1 MWAQTA
7 TVRGTVVDADTDAP
21 LVGVNVVLRGADV
34 GPVGRATGGAG
45 TFQFDALPAGRYV
58 LTSSFLG
65 YAPAR
70 DTLDLA
76 GGQARVIR
84 VRMQPRDEALA
95 ELVVEAETREPD
107 LGRAVGLTSI
117 RPGAIDRVP
126 LPDVNGDLM
135 AVLVTMPGVVSAGDR
150 GGQLFVRGGTPSENL
165 VLVDGIPVY
174 QPFHIVG
181 FYSAF
186 PSDILSQADVY
197 AGGFNARYGGR
208 LSSVIDVSTR
218 NGSKSSYAG
227 AVSLAPFLS
236 SVRIEGPIEPG
247 KVSMLA
253 VVRESVIERV
263 SPDLLRERLPYR
275 FGDQFL
281 KLHAYLNSTSS
292 ASFTLLHTSDEGNLA
307 GAGDDLPAEISNTRI
322 GWRNLAVGGRYIY
335 LPPEFPALVE
345 LAVSHSRLD
354 TDFVPFAGA
363 ERFGEVRG
371 TNASITYSYLQGERQ
386 THFGVFVRTLKFAYQ
401 LERAAN
407 RGDFVTE
414 GGLFIETK
422 QPVGGRLVVSPG
434 FRLHSFPSQQQ
445 FSYEPRL
452 QVSYRLSDQHAFNAA
467 WGLYAQ
473 EIIGLNDERDVSAVF
488 TAWTP
493 TPERKRVPRAM
504 HFIAGWRAW
513 PMPWLETSVE
523 GYAKQLRDLTV
534 FTGTSGFQEADG
546 SAVGLDLKAEI
557 SRPFG
562 YLSAGYSLSR
572 VQYGTVDPFGESV
585 EFNPAHDRRHLV
597 NVLARWVRGKYAL
610 GVRWQYGSG
619 LPFTQVES
627 FFDRFEPLRPNEDFR
642 TEVGTRQAFFGE
654 AFNDRLPAYH
664 RLDITAER
672 LFQLG
677 RISGKFQAGVVNA
690 YDRANIFYYDVT
702 SRRRIDQLPIIPTI
716 GLKMEVK

>member
-227 AVSLAPFLS
+227 AVS
-236 SVRIEGPIEPG
+236 
-247 KVSMLA
+247 
-253 VVRESVIERV
+253 
-263 SPDLLRERLPYR
+263 
-275 FGDQFL
+275 
-281 KLHAYLNSTSS
+281 
-292 ASFTLLHTSDEGNLA
+292 
-307 GAGDDLPAEISNTRI
+307 
-322 GWRNLAVGGRYIY
+322 
-335 LPPEFPALVE
+335 
-345 LAVSHSRLD
+345 
-354 TDFVPFAGA
+354 
-363 ERFGEVRG
+363 
-371 TNASITYSYLQGERQ
+371 
-386 THFGVFVRTLKFAYQ
+386 
-401 LERAAN
+401 
-407 RGDFVTE
+407 
-414 GGLFIETK
+414 
-422 QPVGGRLVVSPG
+422 
-434 FRLHSFPSQQQ
+434 
-445 FSYEPRL
+445 
-452 QVSYRLSDQHAFNAA
+452 
-467 WGLYAQ
+467 
-473 EIIGLNDERDVSAVF
+473 
-488 TAWTP
+488 
-493 TPERKRVPRAM
+493 
-504 HFIAGWRAW
+504 
-513 PMPWLETSVE
+513 
-523 GYAKQLRDLTV
+523 
-534 FTGTSGFQEADG
+534 
-546 SAVGLDLKAEI
+546 
-557 SRPFG
+557 
-562 YLSAGYSLSR
+562 
-572 VQYGTVDPFGESV
+572 
-585 EFNPAHDRRHLV
+585 
-597 NVLARWVRGKYAL
+597 
-610 GVRWQYGSG
+610 
-619 LPFTQVES
+619 
-627 FFDRFEPLRPNEDFR
+627 
-642 TEVGTRQAFFGE
+642 
-654 AFNDRLPAYH
+654 
-664 RLDITAER
+664 
-672 LFQLG
+672 
-677 RISGKFQAGVVNA
+677 
-690 YDRANIFYYDVT
+690 
-702 SRRRIDQLPIIPTI
+702 
-716 GLKMEVK
+716 